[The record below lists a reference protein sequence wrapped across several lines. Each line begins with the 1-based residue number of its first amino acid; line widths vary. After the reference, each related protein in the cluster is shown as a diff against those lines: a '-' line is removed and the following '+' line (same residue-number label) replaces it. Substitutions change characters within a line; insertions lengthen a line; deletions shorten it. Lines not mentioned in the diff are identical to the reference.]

1 MKNNMYM
8 YIPIVIIFFGLVY
21 FILSYYD
28 KKRISEGINRKEKLY
43 MKAINEDLIDR
54 FKISDD
60 MIRDL
65 NKRTLFK
72 NTNNFE

>member
-1 MKNNMYM
+1 M

>member
-1 MKNNMYM
+1 M

-43 MKAINEDLIDR
+43 MKAINEDLIEYSIIL
-54 FKISDD
+54 K
-60 MIRDL
+60 
-65 NKRTLFK
+65 
-72 NTNNFE
+72 